1 VIDLAFVEL
10 TSRFVRIVAMLST
23 AWVQNS
29 DFLAVG
35 CGLND
40 CSRLLTDL
48 VVLLLSETVL
58 LLSETVLVL
67 DGCLSCGDA
76 DRGSRRFAEACG
88 PVGRIAI
95 LRRPEYEHEQEH
107 RDAEYEKKHETR
119 IGPTC
124 SIEGFSFV
132 WGLYWS
138 HAVNPGVRLL

>member
-10 TSRFVRIVAMLST
+10 TSRLVRIVAMLST

-35 CGLND
+35 CGLNN
-40 CSRLLTDL
+40 CSCLASDF

-58 LLSETVLVL
+58 VLVLVL

-76 DRGSRRFAEACG
+76 DRGSRRFAVACG
-88 PVGRIAI
+88 PMGRIAI

-132 WGLYWS
+132 LGLHWS

>member
-1 VIDLAFVEL
+1 VIDLAFFEL
-10 TSRFVRIVAMLST
+10 TSKLVRIVAMLST
-23 AWVQNS
+23 IRVQNS

-40 CSRLLTDL
+40 CSSLSTDL
-48 VVLLLSETVL
+48 VVLVLSETA
-58 LLSETVLVL
+58 LVL

-76 DRGSRRFAEACG
+76 DRGSRRFSVTCE
-88 PVGRIAI
+88 PMGRIAI

-132 WGLYWS
+132 LGLHWS